1 MEKGEHGKSYYSSEV
16 EEDGDVESCEF
27 FKMPRTTLQ
36 TLTKKVTLPPKQAA
50 ATNLGRKTVLGDS
63 FEQDDS
69 ELDLPP
75 GQKRPQTDDACS
87 LFCDGNF
94 SEDTSGELW
103 VQCLMCSVWARNDCS
118 GAERRLL

>member
-1 MEKGEHGKSYYSSEV
+1 MERGHGKSYYSSEG

-27 FKMPRTTLQ
+27 FKMPRTALQ
-36 TLTKKVTLPPKQAA
+36 TLAKKVTLPPKQAA
-50 ATNLGRKTVLGDS
+50 ATNLGDS

-75 GQKRPQTDDACS
+75 GQKGLRPMTPV
-87 LFCDGNF
+87 L

-103 VQCLMCSVWARNDCS
+103 VQCLMCSVWARNADRRTR
-118 GAERRLL
+118 ARLL